1 MKLLTKVSAGF
12 LLSFGFLFLMVSL
25 SELPNLND
33 KDKNSQERLETRD
46 AFLGGIAFGVPMLAG
61 GGWMFWG
68 LRQKHQ
74 KQLQDRLK
82 STFYRLIEENNGQIT
97 LLHFAKEAEITG
109 EEAKLY
115 LDTKAKEFNATFD
128 INPDGGVHYRFHL

>member
-1 MKLLTKVSAGF
+1 MKLFTKVSAGF

-25 SELPNLND
+25 SELPNLDD
-33 KDKNSQERLETRD
+33 KDKTSQERQEGSD
-46 AFLGGIAFGVPMLAG
+46 AFLGGIAFGMPMLAG
-61 GGWMFWG
+61 GGWIFWD

-82 STFYRLIEENNGQIT
+82 STFYRLIEEKNGQIT
-97 LLHFAKEAEITG
+97 LLQFAKEAEITG
-109 EEAKLY
+109 EEAKQY

-128 INPDGGVHYRFHL
+128 LNPDGGVYYRFHL